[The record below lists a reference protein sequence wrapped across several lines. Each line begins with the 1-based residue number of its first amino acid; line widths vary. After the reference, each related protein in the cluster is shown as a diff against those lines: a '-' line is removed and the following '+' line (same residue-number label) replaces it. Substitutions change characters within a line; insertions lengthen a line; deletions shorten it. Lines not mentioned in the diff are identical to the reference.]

1 MLKIILVM
9 NAAEINT
16 RSIDFAA
23 YIAGLTQSKLTGLF
37 IERVVHEPATSLKTP
52 FALPYVE
59 TITAA
64 DEGRLYNSK
73 AISDNIK
80 FFENACIKRD
90 ICYTTELMQGRELDV
105 ITTKSRFADLVII
118 SSDTSFETGAK
129 EAVPTRFA
137 RNLLNQCECPVIVA
151 PESFDEINEIIFA
164 CDGSKSAI
172 HAIKQ
177 FTYLFPQLATI
188 KITLLNVTPVGS
200 DEFKD
205 ESIMAWLKL
214 HYTEVVKEKLTGEPS
229 DELFGALLLKRNKF
243 IVMGSFGRTLFS
255 LALKPSTA
263 ALLLKTVNLPIFIAH
278 T

>member
-1 MLKIILVM
+1 M

-37 IERVVHEPATSLKTP
+37 IERIVHEKATSLKTP

-59 TITAA
+59 TITAG
-64 DEGRLYNSK
+64 DEERLYNSK
-73 AISDNIK
+73 AVASNITC
-80 FFENACIKRD
+80 FENACIKRD
-90 ICYTTELMQGRELDV
+90 ICYTTELIQGKETDV
-105 ITTKSRFADLVII
+105 ITRESRFADLII
-118 SSDTSFETGAK
+118 VSADTSFETGMK
-129 EAVPTRFA
+129 ESVPTGFTK
-137 RNLLNQCECPVIVA
+137 NLLSQAECPVIVA
-151 PESFDEINEIIFA
+151 PEAFDEINEIIFA

-177 FTYLFPQLATI
+177 FTYLFPQLATV
-188 KITLLNVTPVGS
+188 KLTLLQVVPGNGQELNDNNILV
-200 DEFKD
+200 
-205 ESIMAWLKL
+205 WLKL
-214 HYTEVVKEKLTGEPS
+214 HYTEVFEEKLTGEPS
-229 DELFGALLLKRNKF
+229 DELFGSLLLKRNKF

-263 ALLLKTVNLPIFIAH
+263 SLLLKTVNLPMFIAH

>member
-1 MLKIILVM
+1 M
-9 NAAEINT
+9 NAADINT

-37 IERVVHEPATSLKTP
+37 IQRAIHEQAASLKTP
-52 FALPYVE
+52 FGLPYVE
-59 TITAA
+59 TITAG
-64 DEGRLYNSK
+64 DEERLYNSQ
-73 AISDNIK
+73 AVSRNIAL
-80 FFENACIKRD
+80 FEQACIKRD
-90 ICYTTELMQGRELDV
+90 VCYTTELLKGKELDI
-105 ITTKSRFADLVII
+105 ITKESRFADLII
-118 SSDTSFETGAK
+118 LSSDTSFETGAN
-129 EAVPTRFA
+129 EGVPTRFT
-137 RNLLNQCECPVIVA
+137 RNLLNQSECSVIVS
-151 PESFDEINEIIFA
+151 PESFDEIDEIIFA

-177 FTYLFPQLATI
+177 FTYLFPQLNAI
-188 KITLLNVTPVGS
+188 KITLLHVIPTG
-200 DEFKD
+200 EERTKD
-205 ESIMAWLKL
+205 EGVMAWLRL
-214 HYTEVVKEKLTGEPS
+214 HYAEVLEEKLTGEPS